1 VRVLYVSQYFVRG
14 DQPGGVRHWHHT
26 RALAARGHE
35 VHVITSFVQHK
46 ERHVPEAYRGRRI
59 VRSDEDGLTVWRT
72 YSTPGYGRDLRSR
85 LASYLSFAFWAL
97 VTGMRAPRPAVV
109 VASSPSLPAAAGAA
123 LVALVKR
130 APLVLEVR
138 DLWPDSAVAM
148 GLIRRGGG
156 LDRVAKAFEWF
167 CYRRAAHVVALTEG
181 IRDGVVAKGVPA
193 ERVSVITNGV
203 DQTERAAAP
212 APAPVPDH
220 AFVAMYVGAHG
231 TYSSLGTVLDAADLL
246 RDDDSVRFVLVG
258 GGDRKAVLQADADR
272 RGLANVAFVD
282 PVPKRDVPAWLARAD
297 ACLLPYQDHALFAG
311 ALPNKAFDYMGAGKP
326 IIAAV
331 PPGELSRLVERSGC
345 GLAIPPEDPGAMAA
359 AVRSL
364 AADRALAARLGAAG
378 AGFVCTHYDRRVL
391 AEQFVGVVEGCH
403 RSAGVDRDAAG
414 AVPR

>member
-1 VRVLYVSQYFVRG
+1 
-14 DQPGGVRHWHHT
+14 
-26 RALAARGHE
+26 
-35 VHVITSFVQHK
+35 
-46 ERHVPEAYRGRRI
+46 
-59 VRSDEDGLTVWRT
+59 
-72 YSTPGYGRDLRSR
+72 
-85 LASYLSFAFWAL
+85 
-97 VTGMRAPRPAVV
+97 
-109 VASSPSLPAAAGAA
+109 
-123 LVALVKR
+123 
-130 APLVLEVR
+130 
-138 DLWPDSAVAM
+138 M